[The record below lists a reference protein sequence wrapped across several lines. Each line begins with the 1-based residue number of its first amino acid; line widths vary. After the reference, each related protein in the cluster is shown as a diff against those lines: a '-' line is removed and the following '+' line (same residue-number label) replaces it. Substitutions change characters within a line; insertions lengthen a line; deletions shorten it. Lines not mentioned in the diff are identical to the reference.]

1 MQNMPTQMRG
11 EMSKRGKRLNQTDIA
26 ERLGISVS
34 TVSRALA
41 SESGISPAVRDD
53 VRQLARTLGYR
64 SKRAGATLL
73 DRRVSA
79 FVPLGGATSGL
90 SGFYFGIVEGMRTAA
105 AHAGMSLDV
114 RLINESALSLETM
127 KRQVKELGATGLLL
141 AGVDASHE
149 MVAWCADED
158 LPVVLVNGSDPG
170 MRLSSVSPANFYG
183 AFAATRR
190 LLDHGHR
197 DVIHYTQPA
206 RPTIM
211 ERMRG
216 FEAAVASVAGVTG
229 TVISSVDVPRAE
241 FTARLIAGDYEATA
255 LFLWND
261 IVAVQVLEAL
271 SGAGLEG
278 RFSIV
283 GFDDLPIASLATPR
297 LSTMHVD
304 RDAIGAAAIRLLRQQ
319 LEGDRSVQ
327 QLEIG
332 VTAVQGETIHSL

>member
-1 MQNMPTQMRG
+1 MAR
-11 EMSKRGKRLNQTDIA
+11 RGKRLNQTDIA

-41 SESGISPAVRDD
+41 DENGISPAVRDD

-90 SGFYFGIVEGMRTAA
+90 SGFYFGIVEGMRSAA
-105 AHAGMSLDV
+105 VHTRMSLDV
-114 RLINESALSLETM
+114 RLIDEAAVSLETM
-127 KRQVKELGATGLLL
+127 KRQVGEVGATGLLL
-141 AGVDASHE
+141 AGIDATDDL
-149 MVAWCADED
+149 VAWCARED
-158 LPVVLVNGSDPG
+158 LPVVLVNGSDPL

-183 AFAATRR
+183 AYAATRR
-190 LLDHGHR
+190 LLDGGHR
-197 DVIHYTQPA
+197 NIIHFTQHA
-206 RPTIM
+206 RPTILQ
-211 ERMRG
+211 RRRG
-216 FEAAVASVAGVTG
+216 FEAAVASVEGAKG
-229 TVISSVDVPRAE
+229 TVINGADLPRTE
-241 FTARLIAGDYEATA
+241 FTARLIAGEYDATA

-261 IVAVQVLEAL
+261 LVAVQVLEAVN
-271 SGAGLEG
+271 GAGLAG
-278 RFSIV
+278 RYSIM

-304 RDAIGAAAIRLLRQQ
+304 REAIGAAAIRLLRQQ

-332 VTAVQGETIHSL
+332 VSPVEGETVRLL

>member
-1 MQNMPTQMRG
+1 
-11 EMSKRGKRLNQTDIA
+11 MSKRGKRLNQTDIA

-41 SESGISPAVRDD
+41 SEPGISPAVRDD

-90 SGFYFGIVEGMRTAA
+90 SGFYFAIVEGMRTAA

-141 AGVDASHE
+141 AGIDASDE
-149 MVAWCADED
+149 LVAWCAAED
-158 LPVVLVNGSDPG
+158 LPVVLVNGSDPR

-183 AFAATRR
+183 AYSATRR
-190 LLDHGHR
+190 LLDSGHR
-197 DVIHYTQPA
+197 NIVHFTHA
-206 RPTIM
+206 TRPTIA
-211 ERMRG
+211 ERQRG
-216 FEAAVASVAGVTG
+216 FEAAIAGVEGARG
-229 TVISSVDVPRAE
+229 TVVDHRDVPRVE
-241 FTARLIAGDYEATA
+241 FTSRLVAGEYDATA
-255 LFLWND
+255 VFLWND
-261 IVAVQVLEAL
+261 NVAVQVLEAV
-271 SGAGLEG
+271 SGAGLTE
-278 RFSIV
+278 RYSII

-332 VTAVQGETIHSL
+332 VTAVEGETIHSL